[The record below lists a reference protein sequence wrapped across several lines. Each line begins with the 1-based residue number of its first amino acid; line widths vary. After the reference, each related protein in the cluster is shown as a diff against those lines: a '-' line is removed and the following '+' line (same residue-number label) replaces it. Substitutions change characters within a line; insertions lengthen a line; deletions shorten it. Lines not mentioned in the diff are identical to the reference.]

1 MKHDY
6 TRAVIICTLYITH
19 LFFNS
24 KDGDVVV
31 EEDEEGK
38 RSDLIEEIKEGL
50 EKDNSDGKWDDLLT
64 LPFLVFTL

>member
-1 MKHDY
+1 M
-6 TRAVIICTLYITH
+6 YIVHKTH

-50 EKDNSDGKWDDLLT
+50 EKDNSDGK
-64 LPFLVFTL
+64 

>member
-6 TRAVIICTLYITH
+6 TQAVIICTLYITH
-19 LFFNS
+19 LFFNL

-50 EKDNSDGKWDDLLT
+50 EKDNSDGK
-64 LPFLVFTL
+64 

>member
-6 TRAVIICTLYITH
+6 TREVIICTLYITH

-50 EKDNSDGKWDDLLT
+50 EKDNSDGK
-64 LPFLVFTL
+64 